1 MKQSQLI
8 GSVRYLIVLMSFFFS
23 LNTYAQAS
31 ADKLFRE
38 GKALQAQKNCSA
50 QNKAIRKFSSAKG
63 LYVSQDNKK
72 KCDAEISVCQ
82 KNKKNFCPPSP
93 PPSPDNII
101 KYIQEGDKLFSAA
114 KQYQTIEKV
123 ESQNAAITNFKE
135 AKTNYAKA
143 KHSEKQRECDVEIQR
158 CETKIDSIMKSI
170 EETVEPVELTLSTN
184 RLNFKRKPKNDMQT
198 IRVNCNYSDWRV
210 EHELSWITVFLSD
223 HEQSFA
229 VKAEQNPDKDSRF
242 GYIYV
247 VCGDKKVAVEVL
259 QDGKKGLSLLIHNAK
274 KNANL

>member
-1 MKQSQLI
+1 MRTLILFVIGVFMYIPACGQS
-8 GSVRYLIVLMSFFFS
+8 SC
-23 LNTYAQAS
+23 
-31 ADKLFRE
+31 DKLYE
-38 GKALQAQKNCSA
+38 SAVKYQKTMTIAS
-50 QNKAIRKFSSAKG
+50 QNKAIMLFKKAQVCYDSDAKKN
-63 LYVSQDNKK
+63 LCAKQIAI
-72 KCDAEISVCQ
+72 CE
-82 KNKKNFCPPSP
+82 KNKETIPKPN
-93 PPSPDNII
+93 PDIA
-101 KYIQEGDKLFSAA
+101 KYNEAGNQLYSIAKKYQEMDS
-114 KQYQTIEKV
+114 V
-123 ESQNAAITNFKE
+123 ESQNAAISNFKE
-135 AKTNYAKA
+135 AKISFGKA
-143 KHSEKQRECDVEIQR
+143 KNKARVDDCDRQISL
-158 CETKIDSIMKSI
+158 CEAKIDSII
-170 EETVEPVELTLSTN
+170 NAIPVEPVELTLSTN

>member
-50 QNKAIRKFSSAKG
+50 QNKAIKKFSSAKG

-82 KNKKNFCPPSP
+82 KNKKNFCPPPS
-93 PPSPDNII
+93 PSPDKNI
-101 KYIQEGDKLFSAA
+101 KYIQEGDKLFSVA
-114 KQYQTIEKV
+114 KQYQITEDV
-123 ESQNAAITNFKE
+123 QSQNAAITNFKE
-135 AKTNYAKA
+135 AKSNYAKA
-143 KHSEKQRECDVEIQR
+143 KHTEKQRECDVEIQR
-158 CETKIDSIMKSI
+158 CEAKIDSII
-170 EETVEPVELTLSTN
+170 NAIPVEPVELTLSTN